1 MAGEQ
6 LSIVW
11 PGKPYPLGATW
22 DGEGVNFALF
32 SEHAEKVELC
42 LFDSRTMRE
51 THRIQLP
58 EQTDMVFH
66 GYLPEARPGL
76 LYGYRVYGPYDP
88 HRGLRFNHHKLLLD
102 PYGKDIQGNLRWSDS
117 HFGYRLGHKQE
128 DLSFDRRDSALGM
141 PKNKVIDSAFTWG
154 DDRAPR
160 TAWNDTVIY
169 ETHVKGFTMCHPD
182 VPPSLRGTY
191 AGLAT
196 APVVEFLK
204 RLGATAIELMPVHAF
219 IDDRRLVQQG
229 KRNYWGYNS
238 IGFFA
243 PEPRYLSTDSV
254 SGFKTL
260 VKTMHSAGIEVI
272 LDVVYNHTAEG
283 NQLGPMLSFRGIDN
297 QAYYRLNRDNPR
309 FYVDYTGTGNSLN
322 MMHPRVQQLITDSLR
337 YWVLEMHVDGFR
349 FDLAATLAREL
360 HDVDRLGPFLD
371 IIHQDPILSQVKLIA
386 EPWDLGEGGYQVG
399 NFPVGWAEWND
410 KYRDTVRRYWKG
422 DGGVMGELAYRLTG
436 SSDLYAHSGRRPYA
450 SINFVTAHDGFT
462 MQDLVSYNEKHNEAN
477 DEGNQDGNNNNLSW
491 NMGVEGATDD
501 PVINAMRRRQRRN
514 FVATLLLSQGVPM
527 LLAADTLGHTQN
539 GNNNA
544 YCQDGEISWLK
555 WNLDDERRVFLDFVR
570 RVTKLRKKHPVFHR
584 RHFFQGR
591 PIKGVKD
598 ILWLNPQGK
607 EMSEDEWIHPSNCL
621 GMFLS
626 GDGLEELDGK
636 GKKLRDDNF
645 VVLLNSNHEDITFTL
660 PPLGGKSRWLIQMD
674 TSYESGKAPDEVH
687 PSGKPYLLRGRSMV
701 VLMEGQD
708 RRVNIRKYDD
718 SNDDEA
724 RA

>member
-88 HRGLRFNHHKLLLD
+88 PRGLRFNHHKLLLD

-117 HFGYRLGHKQE
+117 HFGYRLGHKQD

-254 SGFKTL
+254 SGFKTM

-283 NQLGPMLSFRGIDN
+283 NQLGPTLSFRGIDN

-309 FYVDYTGTGNSLN
+309 FYMDYTGTGNSLN
-322 MMHPRVQQLITDSLR
+322 MTHPRVQQLIMDSLR

-360 HDVDRLGPFLD
+360 HEVDRLGAFLD

-422 DGGVMGELAYRLTG
+422 DGGVIGRTRLSSYRVQRSLCAQRTP
-436 SSDLYAHSGRRPYA
+436 SL
-450 SINFVTAHDGFT
+450 
-462 MQDLVSYNEKHNEAN
+462 
-477 DEGNQDGNNNNLSW
+477 
-491 NMGVEGATDD
+491 
-501 PVINAMRRRQRRN
+501 RQHQFR
-514 FVATLLLSQGVPM
+514 
-527 LLAADTLGHTQN
+527 
-539 GNNNA
+539 
-544 YCQDGEISWLK
+544 
-555 WNLDDERRVFLDFVR
+555 
-570 RVTKLRKKHPVFHR
+570 HR
-584 RHFFQGR
+584 
-591 PIKGVKD
+591 
-598 ILWLNPQGK
+598 
-607 EMSEDEWIHPSNCL
+607 
-621 GMFLS
+621 
-626 GDGLEELDGK
+626 
-636 GKKLRDDNF
+636 
-645 VVLLNSNHEDITFTL
+645 
-660 PPLGGKSRWLIQMD
+660 
-674 TSYESGKAPDEVH
+674 A
-687 PSGKPYLLRGRSMV
+687 
-701 VLMEGQD
+701 
-708 RRVNIRKYDD
+708 
-718 SNDDEA
+718 
-724 RA
+724 